1 MAQAQADAD
10 FGIAGAIAGATAG
23 KASAAAGSIYSA
35 AVSKAAGDLTRSL
48 NAVQTGFVDA
58 ATAASVKATKLITA
72 AETVER
78 KAVAKADVVLAQD
91 LQSAWGTYAAAER
104 SAVTLNARE
113 RATIGADY
121 KKEVAGAELAAVKT
135 VAPARKTSMVATA
148 EANGVYHV
156 KVTGIIAD
164 LGILGGEIKV
174 EQVKASH
181 SLISPAT
188 LKKWLDSLS
197 TWGDMTVAAVKGL
210 GQGVANSLNGAQDSF
225 THTGNLFLT
234 YVNTVADVTNA
245 FVGTPKDQRIRVPM
259 IPLVDWSR
267 GRFVAETDSDHITS
281 KTAGGFG
288 LGVLG
293 PMGYAR
299 LASLRNLSTVDGAGL
314 LAKNLATRAWPAASV
329 ETAIARHAS
338 NNCTTWLTAT
348 GKRIFENPQT
358 GRQVVVDLQG
368 GYFRIFQPNAVG
380 SSKGTYLNMLGREVR
395 PARRTPN
402 GIQNPLLRDLDKGMW
417 QQETHFFIEEILRKA
432 R

>member
-1 MAQAQADAD
+1 MAQAQAGAD

-35 AVSKAAGDLTRSL
+35 AVSKAAGDLTRAL

-58 ATAASVKATKLITA
+58 ATAAGVKATKTIAA

-113 RATIGADY
+113 RATIGADS
-121 KKEVAGAELAAVKT
+121 KKEVAGAELAAVKA

-188 LKKWLDSLS
+188 LKKWLDVLS
-197 TWGDMTVAAVKGL
+197 NCGDIAAAFGNGL
-210 GQGVANSLNGAQDSF
+210 VQGVANSLNGAQDSF
-225 THTGNLFLT
+225 AHTENLF
-234 YVNTVADVTNA
+234 
-245 FVGTPKDQRIRVPM
+245 
-259 IPLVDWSR
+259 S
-267 GRFVAETDSDHITS
+267 
-281 KTAGGFG
+281 
-288 LGVLG
+288 
-293 PMGYAR
+293 
-299 LASLRNLSTVDGAGL
+299 
-314 LAKNLATRAWPAASV
+314 
-329 ETAIARHAS
+329 
-338 NNCTTWLTAT
+338 
-348 GKRIFENPQT
+348 
-358 GRQVVVDLQG
+358 
-368 GYFRIFQPNAVG
+368 
-380 SSKGTYLNMLGREVR
+380 
-395 PARRTPN
+395 
-402 GIQNPLLRDLDKGMW
+402 
-417 QQETHFFIEEILRKA
+417 
-432 R
+432 